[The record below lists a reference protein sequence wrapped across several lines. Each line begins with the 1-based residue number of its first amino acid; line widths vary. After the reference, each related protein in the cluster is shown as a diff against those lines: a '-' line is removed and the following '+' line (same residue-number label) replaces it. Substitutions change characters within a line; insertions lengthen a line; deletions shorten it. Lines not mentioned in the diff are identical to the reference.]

1 MEHICENCRYIDTE
15 GKWCLFMNGTIP
27 MSKTCTMYKVNL
39 KKEIEKMREEVC
51 SGGACEIK
59 R

>member
-1 MEHICENCRYIDTE
+1 MDHICENCKYIAFS
-15 GKWCLFMNGTIP
+15 GKRCLFINSTLP
-27 MSKTCTMYKVNL
+27 AEKTCTMWKVNL

-51 SGGACEIK
+51 NDGACEIK